1 MKYIFYIFTGI
12 LTLFESVFN
21 FLLSPL
27 KQCHFII
34 FTILS
39 KKGKTLS
46 DSFLRTD
53 RNRKRLDMKK
63 NALKLF
69 MGLSLVTSLIN
80 CPGGGGGSDMT
91 PILFLLMGGGGSA
104 TSGGGN
110 TSSPTTLAAP
120 CMEKNSFTISS
131 GTAWTFSGLPYYYS
145 SAKTY
150 TLSPSKPSSIFY
162 AKQDHTFTN
171 PNADYRP
178 VLPTFYDSNGSNYLG
193 REGWN
198 VFTVTSM
205 SPYGYNGY
213 YYVNKFIN
221 NTLSSGQVNAVDFNF
236 PTNPATINAS
246 ASIITNCR
254 TLDSDE
260 RSFSAAGGTSSS
272 NGLNKVWTNRKKLN
286 VNLIFIKDGNTRAY
300 PNPTQAG
307 LQTALDRWK
316 SIYSQNSVKI
326 DIQFTVTELD
336 SSEFLNV
343 ASLSTDSY
351 NTTGSLG
358 KLFSSTSS
366 VQSDVALNLYIARDE
381 TEVGG
386 VLGISG
392 GIPGTVGLKGTP
404 QSGMAVF
411 IEPHRSSGVLGSVL
425 SVADQNFLGD
435 TMAHETAH
443 FLGLFHTVES
453 AGQSG
458 SGYPN
463 YTTDPLIETPI
474 CTSSRNTNGN
484 GRVDISECSGTGFF
498 DSGSLNLM
506 FWAGDGVT
514 QQTQLT
520 GEQGWVLRLNP
531 LVY

>member
-1 MKYIFYIFTGI
+1 MK
-12 LTLFESVFN
+12 
-21 FLLSPL
+21 
-27 KQCHFII
+27 
-34 FTILS
+34 
-39 KKGKTLS
+39 KK
-46 DSFLRTD
+46 
-53 RNRKRLDMKK
+53 NRKL
-63 NALKLF
+63 
-69 MGLSLVTSLIN
+69 LVCLVLITSFIN
-80 CPGGGGGSDMT
+80 CPGGGGGSDIT
-91 PILFLLMGGGGSA
+91 PILFLLMGGS
-104 TSGGGN
+104 
-110 TSSPTTLAAP
+110 TSSGSGKTTTPTTSVAP

-131 GTAWTFSGLPYYYS
+131 ATAWTFSGLPYFYS
-145 SAKTY
+145 SVKTY

-162 AKQDHTFTN
+162 TKQDHPFTN
-171 PNADYRP
+171 PNTDYRP
-178 VLPTFYDSNGSNYLG
+178 VFPTFYDSNGSNYQG

-205 SPYGYNGY
+205 SPYGYNGF

-221 NTLSSGQVNAVDFNF
+221 NTLSAGQINAVDFNF
-236 PTNPATINAS
+236 PTNPATTNAS

-260 RSFSAAGGTSSS
+260 RSFSASGGSSS
-272 NGLNKVWTNRKKLN
+272 TNGMSKIWTNRKKLN

-300 PNPTQAG
+300 PDPTQSG
-307 LQTALDRWK
+307 LQTALNRWK
-316 SIYSQNSVKI
+316 AIYSQDSVKI
-326 DIQFTVTELD
+326 DIQFTVAELD
-336 SSEFLNV
+336 SAEFLSL
-343 ASLSTDSY
+343 ASLSTDFY
-351 NTTGSLG
+351 NTNGSLG

-366 VQSDVALNLYIARDE
+366 VQSDVALNLYIAREE

-392 GIPGTVGLKGTP
+392 GIPGSVGLKGTP
-404 QSGMAVF
+404 QSGMVVF
-411 IEPHRSSGVLGSVL
+411 IEPHRSSGALGSIL

-435 TMAHETAH
+435 TMAHEAGH

-458 SGYPN
+458 AGTPN
-463 YTTDPLIETPI
+463 YTMDPLIETPL